1 MGIAIINADT
11 TRLQDLSLHDKA
23 NPNFLIE
30 ISPKIFFPALVVV
43 ASLGHKDVLEIMLKN
58 PNLNLDMVDPEKGCN
73 AFWYASFY
81 GKMNVMSMLAEK
93 GIDVLS
99 KDK

>member
-1 MGIAIINADT
+1 MAIIFADK
-11 TRLQDLSLHDKA
+11 TRLLDLSLHDKD

-30 ISPKIFFPALVVV
+30 ISPRSFFPALVVV
-43 ASLGHKDVLEIMLKN
+43 ASLGHIDVLEIMLKN

-73 AFWYASFY
+73 AFWYASLY
-81 GKMNVMSMLAEK
+81 GKTNVMSILAEK